1 MGSSGDGGVVV
12 ALCLVAVV
20 VMATIGGEATLTTD
34 FYDDSCPEIYSI
46 VEAEVD
52 KAVASE
58 ARLAASLL
66 RLHFHDCFVN
76 VSNSFKVSLA
86 LNLLHIQSTDAR
98 FRGTNQIVVTGMR
111 RFSAVGQRHRSS
123 LGEVRYS
130 ECELRQSLRVYRRH
144 QSRAGTC
151 VPSDGLLRRH
161 PGNCIP

>member
-76 VSNSFKVSLA
+76 VSHSLFGTQ
-86 LNLLHIQSTDAR
+86 LLMVMPISSTCK
-98 FRGTNQIVVTGMR
+98 
-111 RFSAVGQRHRSS
+111 
-123 LGEVRYS
+123 LEP
-130 ECELRQSLRVYRRH
+130 ELRNS
-144 QSRAGTC
+144 T
-151 VPSDGLLRRH
+151 
-161 PGNCIP
+161 